1 MLLAAKVKRH
11 VTPAYPAVYIEHVS
25 SPYVPPTSK
34 RDNPTFRDA
43 SARRE
48 AGDTFGE
55 QLGTSTDGTIGYHSV
70 RPDYPDAVMSLIRAH
85 AAAPGPAADV
95 GAGTG
100 KLTRS
105 LLDDGYRVTAV
116 DPSSA
121 MIEALAKTC
130 PQARAVL
137 GTAESLPMFEDSS
150 LALIT
155 CAQTWHWVDTARAT
169 AEFRRVLAPGGV
181 VVLTWN
187 TLDVRVPWIHRLT
200 RIMHAGDVQK
210 PGFIPEFGPQLRL
223 IDECRTT
230 WDQHLTPE
238 QIILLARTRSYWLK
252 AKAPT
257 REKVE
262 ANLRWYLYEHLGFTP
277 GEPVALTYRSDS
289 FVLG

>member
-1 MLLAAKVKRH
+1 MLLAITVNRH
-11 VTPAYPAVYIEHVS
+11 VTPGYIWHVS

-43 SARRE
+43 GARRE

-55 QLGTSTDGTIGYHSV
+55 QLGSSSDGADGYHSV
-70 RPDYPDAVMSLIRAH
+70 RPGYPVEVMELIRKYVSP
-85 AAAPGPAADV
+85 PGPVADI

-100 KLTRS
+100 KLTRA

-116 DPSSA
+116 DPSAA
-121 MIEALAKTC
+121 MLDVLSSTC
-130 PQARAVL
+130 PEAEAVL
-137 GTAESLPMFEDSS
+137 GTAESLPMFEDKS

-155 CAQTWHWVDTARAT
+155 CAQTWHWVDTEKAT
-169 AEFRRVLAPGGV
+169 AEFRRVLADGGV
-181 VVLTWN
+181 ALLTWN

-210 PGFIPEFGPQLRL
+210 PGFMPDFGAELSL
-223 IDECRTT
+223 IDEYRTT
-230 WDQHLTPE
+230 WNQRLTPE

-252 AKAPT
+252 AKPPT

-262 ANLRWYLYEHLGFTP
+262 ANLRWYLYEHLGFEP
-277 GEPVALTYRSDS
+277 GAPVALTYRSDS